1 MDVFL
6 FFSEGECFV
15 FCLIFVCEE
24 DFMLV
29 LLGFGK
35 VLFVFIVWGFLL
47 NILFMLLFGEIMGWL
62 DVIDVLI
69 GINCIGDIVGWG
81 YGIKFF
87 WGMY

>member
-1 MDVFL
+1 
-6 FFSEGECFV
+6 
-15 FCLIFVCEE
+15 
-24 DFMLV
+24 MLV